1 MSTVGSEYDPSYQ
14 IERRVMPQNSV
25 NKAVSFTAM
34 KDGSAEDF
42 LIIQSN
48 DEVTAA
54 ELPERIIEHLKEMG
68 KDDGAYKISR
78 LDHVLQCATRASRD
92 GADEDWVIAALL
104 HDIGDVLAPFT
115 HGQVAA
121 EILRPFVRD
130 EVYWVVRNHGI
141 FQMYYNKSLSA
152 EERNS
157 RERFRDHPYFQ
168 SAVDFCEKWD
178 QCSFDPEYSQYEL
191 SYFIPVIRKIFTRK
205 PFTS

>member
-1 MSTVGSEYDPSYQ
+1 
-14 IERRVMPQNSV
+14 
-25 NKAVSFTAM
+25 M

-42 LIIQSN
+42 IIIREN
-48 DEVTAA
+48 DEVTAS
-54 ELPERIIEHLKEMG
+54 ELPERIIKHLEQMAE
-68 KDDGAYKISR
+68 DDGAYRISR
-78 LDHVLQCATRASRD
+78 LDHVLQCASRALES
-92 GADEDWVIAALL
+92 GADDDWVAAALL

-141 FQMYYNKSLSA
+141 FQMYYNKSLSS

-157 RERFRDHPYFQ
+157 RDRFRDHPYFQ

-178 QCSFDPEYSQYEL
+178 QCSFDPEYPHHDL
-191 SYFIPVIRKIFTRK
+191 SYFVPLIQRVFNRN
-205 PFTS
+205 PFEH